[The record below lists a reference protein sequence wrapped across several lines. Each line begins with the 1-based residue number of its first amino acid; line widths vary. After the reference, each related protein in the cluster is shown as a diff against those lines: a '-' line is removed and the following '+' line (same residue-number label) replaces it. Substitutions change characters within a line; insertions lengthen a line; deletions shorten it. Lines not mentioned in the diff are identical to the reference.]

1 MAKIC
6 IYDNDTS
13 GMRVGRL
20 RGWCNTNVE
29 RMLTWECFLFSSFE
43 KANIWDLFEKMR
55 FISERSEEMGRTKQ
69 EAIDNIQKRQDER
82 RMLISYEEASKRYSL
97 GVTSL
102 RKRAKECRALYKIGK
117 SALIN
122 VRIMDEYMETFR
134 V

>member
-1 MAKIC
+1 
-6 IYDNDTS
+6 
-13 GMRVGRL
+13 
-20 RGWCNTNVE
+20 
-29 RMLTWECFLFSSFE
+29 
-43 KANIWDLFEKMR
+43 
-55 FISERSEEMGRTKQ
+55 MGRTKQ

-102 RKRAKECRALYKIGK
+102 RKRAKECRALYKIGR